1 MGLFD
6 MFNKNKNKKASRLE
20 ECFSETGELL
30 GEIIDLASR
39 YSIDDNLLD
48 KYSKEGKEIVL
59 INKVRAELE
68 SALVGFG
75 KILDEYY
82 NNEYVTVKDSRKEN
96 ESFSYS
102 LDALVVLFN
111 NSLDLYSE
119 NEEVRD
125 GLNSCYKLC
134 NSELI
139 NVKEIL
145 SDDKAIQ
152 DFTGIE
158 PVVEEVEEII
168 EENSKDDEVTA
179 EELSEEENTALVEDD
194 VNSDVDGDI
203 IVNTDKM
210 KIYFIRIS
218 RNEEDEINL
227 NLCIE
232 NKLNNNVIVQS
243 KDVYVDGVI
252 TEPTFSC
259 NIKAEARVYEKMTFK
274 NDIQQLVNFKG
285 TFCLI
290 DGGSTKVIDE
300 CTVSMFEE

>member
-6 MFNKNKNKKASRLE
+6 MFNKNKNKKASRVE

-30 GEIIDLASR
+30 GEVIDLASR

-59 INKVRAELE
+59 INKVRSELE
-68 SALVGFG
+68 SVLVGFG
-75 KILDEYY
+75 KPLDEYY

-134 NSELI
+134 NIELI

-158 PVVEEVEEII
+158 PVVEEVEEVI
-168 EENSKDDEVTA
+168 EEPSKDEKVTA

-232 NKLNNNVIVQS
+232 NKLNKDVMVQS
-243 KDVYVDGVI
+243 KDVSIDGVI
-252 TEPTFSC
+252 TEPTFIC
-259 NIKAEARVYEKMTFK
+259 NIKAESRVYEKMTFK

-290 DGGSTKVIDE
+290 DGGSNKVIDE

>member
-1 MGLFD
+1 M
-6 MFNKNKNKKASRLE
+6 
-20 ECFSETGELL
+20 
-30 GEIIDLASR
+30 
-39 YSIDDNLLD
+39 
-48 KYSKEGKEIVL
+48 
-59 INKVRAELE
+59 
-68 SALVGFG
+68 
-75 KILDEYY
+75 DEYY

-134 NSELI
+134 NIELI

-158 PVVEEVEEII
+158 PVVEEVEEVEEVI
-168 EENSKDDEVTA
+168 EEPSKDEKVTA

-232 NKLNNNVIVQS
+232 NKLNKDVMVQS
-243 KDVYVDGVI
+243 KYVSIDGVI
-252 TEPTFSC
+252 TEPTFIC
-259 NIKAEARVYEKMTFK
+259 NIKAESRVYEKMTFK

-290 DGGSTKVIDE
+290 DGGSNKVIDE

>member
-6 MFNKNKNKKASRLE
+6 MFNKNKNKKAPIVE

-68 SALVGFG
+68 SVLVGFG

-82 NNEYVTVKDSRKEN
+82 NNEYVTVKDARKEN
-96 ESFSYS
+96 KNFSYS

-139 NVKEIL
+139 KVKEIL

-158 PVVEEVEEII
+158 PVVEEVEEVI
-168 EENSKDDEVTA
+168 EEESNDEEVTD
-179 EELSEEENTALVEDD
+179 EELSEEENTTLVEDD

-203 IVNTDKM
+203 IINTDKM

-232 NKLNNNVIVQS
+232 NKLDKDVIVQS
-243 KDVYVDGVI
+243 KDVSVDGVI

-259 NIKAEARVYEKMTFK
+259 NIKADARVYEKMTFK

-290 DGGSTKVIDE
+290 DGGLTKVIDE